1 MLEPALLIRSCTEW
15 LISPIWV
22 LFLGQIVVSH
32 VQSIAKLS
40 LNVSKSQISTFFT
53 PIQSY
58 FLFGRKCPPLSL
70 SLSRVYRKEK
80 THRSYAANRW
90 LVMND
95 LFLNLFFTPTLFSP
109 IRSCRPIWLE
119 SNGGVLCGKVPP
131 LRPSFSQWQRR
142 TRSCVVSAAASLQMS
157 WVCGEGTT
165 PRVGES
171 SGSSG
176 GGTTRVLRSLST
188 MSSQVSWSCVF
199 VKLYR

>member
-109 IRSCRPIWLE
+109 PSALAGRFDWNQMEAFCVARSHLFAHPFPSDR
-119 SNGGVLCGKVPP
+119 GGPDPV
-131 LRPSFSQWQRR
+131 
-142 TRSCVVSAAASLQMS
+142 
-157 WVCGEGTT
+157 
-165 PRVGES
+165 
-171 SGSSG
+171 
-176 GGTTRVLRSLST
+176 
-188 MSSQVSWSCVF
+188 
-199 VKLYR
+199 